1 MSKIR
6 KSKKKIKKT
15 RSTKKIY
22 KKKRIVDGSPIHI
35 KFKDLEVNNFYIINM
50 DGVYDLPF
58 CIAKLQ
64 KKFEIDDNNASC
76 TFMDQFNQEI
86 KNVTKVF
93 PLNTDIKE
101 NKLVYLTAFIIK
113 TLFYIDCCKDS
124 FKENFKFFLVDI
136 TEDLNLLFIN
146 MYTSPNNLMMTE
158 DDDGKKIPIFDMSC
172 LDKAS
177 FKRFMF
183 SNIQTLVSKDKKTY
197 QDYIITAKEKIKVF
211 DYFE

>member
-1 MSKIR
+1 
-6 KSKKKIKKT
+6 
-15 RSTKKIY
+15 
-22 KKKRIVDGSPIHI
+22 
-35 KFKDLEVNNFYIINM
+35 M

-113 TLFYIDCCKDS
+113 MLFYIDCCKDS
-124 FKENFKFFLVDI
+124 FKENFNFSLVDI

-146 MYTSPNNLMMTE
+146 MYTSPNNFIMTE
-158 DDDGKKIPIFDMSC
+158 DDDGKKISIFDMSF

>member
-1 MSKIR
+1 
-6 KSKKKIKKT
+6 
-15 RSTKKIY
+15 
-22 KKKRIVDGSPIHI
+22 
-35 KFKDLEVNNFYIINM
+35 
-50 DGVYDLPF
+50 
-58 CIAKLQ
+58 
-64 KKFEIDDNNASC
+64 
-76 TFMDQFNQEI
+76 
-86 KNVTKVF
+86 
-93 PLNTDIKE
+93 
-101 NKLVYLTAFIIK
+101 
-113 TLFYIDCCKDS
+113 
-124 FKENFKFFLVDI
+124 
-136 TEDLNLLFIN
+136 